1 MKITIYELLG
11 LVKDGKAPK
20 KIIYGY
26 CEYEFVKGFNNY
38 KNKDGLYL
46 FEYLFANE
54 YDALNK
60 IVEII
65 EEKPKKIDEINF
77 RNEKGETLIGANMW
91 EFYYRLN
98 ELRNAVNYLLEKS
111 DKDDRDKNVV

>member
-1 MKITIYELLG
+1 MKVTIHELLN
-11 LVKDGKAPK
+11 LVHRKEAPK

-26 CEYEFVKGFNNY
+26 CEYEFDSEINDY
-38 KNKDGLYL
+38 KNADGLKLFSYL
-46 FEYLFANE
+46 FGNE
-54 YDALNK
+54 TMVLAK
-60 IVEII
+60 EVEII
-65 EEKPKKIDEINF
+65 EEKPKKIAKINF

-111 DKDDRDKNVV
+111 DKSE